1 MIKDIKKH
9 TLWGDDSSVSNN
21 QNWFLVLMLQML
33 LNVETNLSES
43 SEGSVWDSHEEVLS
57 SSAVSLFIVDVMNG
71 VDKDD
76 AKVLLQALLV
86 ELEVVEVLG
95 NVFLKVGWFLS
106 VFLNYLISSIEHVC
120 FN

>member
-1 MIKDIKKH
+1 
-9 TLWGDDSSVSNN
+9 
-21 QNWFLVLMLQML
+21 ML
-33 LNVETNLSES
+33 LNVNTNLSES
-43 SEGSVWDSHEEVLS
+43 SEGSVWDSDKEILS
-57 SSAVSLFIVDVMNG
+57 SSAVSLLVVNVMNG

-86 ELEVVEVLG
+86 KLERVETLG
-95 NVFLKVGWFLS
+95 NVFFEIGWFLS